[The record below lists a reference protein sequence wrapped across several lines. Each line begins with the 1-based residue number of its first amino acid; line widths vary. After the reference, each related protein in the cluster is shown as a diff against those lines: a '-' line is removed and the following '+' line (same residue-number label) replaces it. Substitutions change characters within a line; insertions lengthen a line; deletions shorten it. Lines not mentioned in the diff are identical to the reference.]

1 MKTKENG
8 ITLVALVIMIVLLLI
23 LASIG
28 YTVGDSTISSAKFT
42 QFKNELKVMQTKV
55 NELNQE
61 NKTDDGQE
69 LTEEQKDILDIQEI
83 SDVIY
88 NGKTEEQKAKIK
100 NGFRYVSKN
109 YINETFD
116 LEGVSRDYLVNV
128 EYRYVVFRPLRQTQ
142 ARVCQT
148 IWLPVHQFRGM

>member
-88 NGKTEEQKAKIK
+88 NGKTE
-100 NGFRYVSKN
+100 
-109 YINETFD
+109 
-116 LEGVSRDYLVNV
+116 
-128 EYRYVVFRPLRQTQ
+128 
-142 ARVCQT
+142 
-148 IWLPVHQFRGM
+148 